1 MLEPYTLQTERNL
14 NRVQSMNKDCG
25 KALLT
30 QQRLREL
37 LSYDPETG
45 DFRWLVS
52 RGKVR
57 VGGVAG
63 TPNAKGH
70 LQIRIDGVKYY
81 AHRLAWL
88 WAYGVWPLDQIDHV
102 NAVKDD
108 NRLSNLRAASH
119 AENARNRGAQKN
131 NSSGLKCVYQRKD
144 AGKWQASIR
153 LDGKLKH
160 LGTFT
165 SAESASAA
173 YAAAAHKYHG
183 DFARTS

>member
-1 MLEPYTLQTERNL
+1 MA
-14 NRVQSMNKDCG
+14 KDCG
-25 KALLT
+25 TAMLT
-30 QQRLREL
+30 KQRLREL

-45 DFRWLVS
+45 DFRWLVN
-52 RGKVR
+52 RGTVR
-57 VGGVAG
+57 VGSVAG

-81 AHRLAWL
+81 SHRLAWL
-88 WAYGVWPLDQIDHV
+88 WVYGAWPLDQIDHI
-102 NAVKDD
+102 NAVKYD
-108 NRLSNLRAASH
+108 NRLSNLRAASSS
-119 AENARNRGAQKN
+119 ENGRNRGAQKN
-131 NSSGLKCVYQRKD
+131 NSSGLKGVYQRKKL
-144 AGKWQASIR
+144 GKWQASIK
-153 LDGKLKH
+153 LYGKLKH